1 MSSKQIS
8 EPIIPHR
15 PMTVAELQRA
25 QASIREREITL
36 TNEGHASYKAMMA
49 GAPPS
54 RPLNDH
60 DRRVTAHIQLMMN
73 GSTPSHLL
81 TPAVSRDDQIRAEL
95 DAIRFVSRELAKLQ
109 ADARLR
115 EADQLVSDN
124 DKQWRALCR
133 EIILA
138 ATKLAALEERAR
150 DMLAPIHGEF
160 VTGLAMGATIGS
172 GLSLLGVGDPLA
184 EMRNEALKDGVVTT
198 AELRKAKHVE

>member
-15 PMTVAELQRA
+15 QMTVAELQRV
-25 QASIREREITL
+25 QASIREREIAL
-36 TNEGHASYKAMMA
+36 QNEGHANYKAMMA

-73 GSTPSHLL
+73 GATPSHLL

-95 DAIRFVSRELAKLQ
+95 DAIRFVSRELAKQQ
-109 ADARLR
+109 ADATLR
-115 EADQLVSDN
+115 EAEQLVSDN
-124 DKQWRALCR
+124 DKDWRALCR
-133 EIILA
+133 EIILT
-138 ATKLAALEERAR
+138 ATRLAALEERAR
-150 DMLAPIHGEF
+150 DMLAPIQGQF
-160 VTGLAMGATIGS
+160 VTGLAMATTVGS

-184 EMRNEALKDGVVTT
+184 DMRNEALKDGVTT
-198 AELRKAKHVE
+198 AAEIRKAEKC